1 MAEVDIC
8 FCTTELKVLV
18 LVCKNRRCAGPSQR
32 GSLLH
37 LARLSISLWM
47 LFHLVLCL
55 FGNVGIWIIRL
66 LTVSFKA
73 HLSVLC
79 SRAQRLGFSRVLVR
93 CAPGSPL
100 GSADRERESA
110 RMEE

>member
-37 LARLSISLWM
+37 LAQVVDFPLDAVVSSGVV
-47 LFHLVLCL
+47 F
-55 FGNVGIWIIRL
+55 IW
-66 LTVSFKA
+66 
-73 HLSVLC
+73 
-79 SRAQRLGFSRVLVR
+79 
-93 CAPGSPL
+93 
-100 GSADRERESA
+100 
-110 RMEE
+110 